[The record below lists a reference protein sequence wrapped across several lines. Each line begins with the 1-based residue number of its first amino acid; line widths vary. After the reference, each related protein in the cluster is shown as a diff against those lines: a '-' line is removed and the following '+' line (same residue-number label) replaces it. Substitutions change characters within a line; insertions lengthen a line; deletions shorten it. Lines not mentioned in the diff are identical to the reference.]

1 MFPGRDIAM
10 SRDVAS
16 PPTGTLQGVE
26 QGMAQDEPGLKDSL
40 LPYEAWIQES
50 LRGVMRFALE
60 RAAAEGLPGD
70 HHFYVT
76 FRTDAPG
83 VALPERLRAQYPQ
96 EMTIVLQHQFDDLR
110 ATELGFSVKLY
121 FGGVPASLTIPW
133 SAVTQFADPSVR
145 FGLRFDAPK
154 PTPQPSLPV
163 LAAAPAEPE
172 PTPPPPDAPQIV
184 RLDAFRKRPP
194 GKG

>member
-1 MFPGRDIAM
+1 
-10 SRDVAS
+10 
-16 PPTGTLQGVE
+16 
-26 QGMAQDEPGLKDSL
+26 MAQDEPGLKDSL

-50 LRGVMRFALE
+50 LRGVMRFAIE

-70 HHFYVT
+70 HHFYLT

-110 ATELGFSVKLY
+110 ATDAGFSVKLY
-121 FGGVPASLTIPW
+121 FGGVPANLTIPW
-133 SAVTQFADPSVR
+133 TAVTQFADPSVR
-145 FGLRFDAPK
+145 FGLRFDAPQTAAK
-154 PTPQPSLPV
+154 PGLPV
-163 LAAAPAEPE
+163 LAPVPAAEPAPAR
-172 PTPPPPDAPQIV
+172 PPAEAPQV
-184 RLDAFRKRPP
+184 VSLDAFRKRPP